1 MKHLPVF
8 SIVIPTYNRG
18 ALIEKTLQSIWQQT
32 YPHYEVIVVDNCST
46 DNTAEVLAPYVDAQ
60 RIRLIRHDQNLER
73 AQSRNTG
80 MAAAQ
85 GDFLTLLDSD
95 DLMYP
100 TNLADAA
107 DYIAAHPDSKCFH
120 NLSQMIDADGKLVYQ
135 PPFPALKDQIKAIAW
150 GNFMGCTGDFIHRE
164 IYTQYRFAT
173 DPLIIGGEDWEF
185 WLRVLARYEV
195 GRIEKINSAVVHHET
210 RSVNSQN
217 IVRLEQGLQRMVEN
231 IQADPHLGKVYAKH
245 LSAISASSLTY
256 LAMLAHEGGS
266 HKLALSYLCRAAKK
280 KVGVVTSRRFLKS
293 LQIALFGLL
302 RRDSSPPDN
311 SAQNL
316 ERRQA

>member
-1 MKHLPVF
+1 MKHFPFF

-32 YPHYEVIVVDNCST
+32 YSHYEVIVVDNCST
-46 DNTAEVLAPYVDAQ
+46 DNTTEVLTPYVRDQ
-60 RIRLIRHDQNLER
+60 RIRFIRHDRNLER

-80 MAAAQ
+80 MGVAQ

-100 TNLADAA
+100 TNLEDAA
-107 DYIAAHPDSKCFH
+107 NYVAAHPDSKCFH
-120 NLSQMIDADGKLVYQ
+120 NLSQMVDADGKVIYRLR
-135 PPFPALKDQIKAIAW
+135 FPDLKDQVKAIAR

-173 DPLIIGGEDWEF
+173 DPLIIGAEDWEF
-185 WLRVLARYEV
+185 WLRVLARYKV

-217 IVRLEQGLQRMVEN
+217 IARLEQGLQLVVKN
-231 IQADPHLGKVYAKH
+231 IDADPYLSSVYANH
-245 LSAISASSLTY
+245 LKSIAASSMTY
-256 LAMLAHEGGS
+256 LAMLANEGGS
-266 HKLALSYLCRAAKK
+266 HKLALSYLYRAAKK
-280 KVGVVTSRRFLKS
+280 NVGVFRSRRFLRS
-293 LQIALFGLL
+293 LQIALFGLV
-302 RRDSSPPDN
+302 RRNSSPADN
-311 SAQNL
+311 AAQNF
-316 ERRQA
+316 ERRRA